1 MEARN
6 CQAENVES
14 NFSFSL
20 RTCFFTQ
27 FLQMNRKNISGIF
40 WTVFTIL
47 ILVFV
52 FCVVLKPTPAKCSFF
67 IIVSESKISC
77 SAIKVLSGEFF

>member
-1 MEARN
+1 MEAHD

-27 FLQMNRKNISGIF
+27 FLQMNRKKYLWYFLDCIHNTHFSLC
-40 WTVFTIL
+40 IL
-47 ILVFV
+47 
-52 FCVVLKPTPAKCSFF
+52 CSFKAY
-67 IIVSESKISC
+67 SN
-77 SAIKVLSGEFF
+77 KVELFHYCQ